1 MQRTREGKKM
11 IFLQTQNRFEQAG
24 ADNELCK
31 FTWIGGEFWKSI
43 RKEKRGN
50 SISWKNSCLVK
61 ERNSWIARD
70 LSSWLVLCS
79 ILEISNQLD
88 KLPDI
93 NSSFSPRDAI
103 I

>member
-1 MQRTREGKKM
+1 MQRTREGKKWSFFKHKIDSSKPM
-11 IFLQTQNRFEQAG
+11 RVMNYVNSRV
-24 ADNELCK
+24 
-31 FTWIGGEFWKSI
+31 GGEFWKSI
-43 RKEKRGN
+43 RKEERGN
-50 SISWKNSCLVK
+50 SISWKNSRLVK